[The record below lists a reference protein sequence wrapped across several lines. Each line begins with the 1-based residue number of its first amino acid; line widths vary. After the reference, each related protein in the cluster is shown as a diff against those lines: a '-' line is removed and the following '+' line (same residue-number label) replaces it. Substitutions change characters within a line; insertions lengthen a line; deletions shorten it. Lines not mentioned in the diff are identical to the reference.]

1 MQLYV
6 LDRAKNTL
14 ATTASF
20 YNDKHHK
27 ELTAGAS
34 IFEFTIDKSD
44 SAAQY
49 MTTGNYLVFLDDRG
63 RAWSFTILS
72 YDETQTTKTVAA
84 EDVSIELLNKA
95 MDVWNTDQA
104 YPFSYYFNLVTK
116 GTPWKLGVNQLT
128 DLSRKLVYTGR
139 DTGLGRLL
147 SILKGFDN
155 AECQFNIKVQQ
166 NKPVEF
172 VVDVY
177 KSIGTVQ
184 DNIQIVYN
192 NELNDIKKT
201 ESRAQFVTALAGIG
215 GLVENQATTDPGLE
229 KHIDFTDIDYKDDNF
244 MSPKGDKFLR
254 AVTANRTFN
263 PGTTTYIEDFYDYD
277 TQSAQ
282 ELLNR
287 TLTQLKERSEPQY
300 TYNADVKVIDPT
312 LDIGDTVTIIDH
324 DYNPALYL
332 QARVATLDKSYTDPT
347 QGAITFCNY
356 RLLNSNLSDQLRAM
370 QNIIDQLPTS
380 ASIKVINNNIVQMI
394 TDNAELK
401 KQVALSFESANGKS
415 RVWFSRSSTAQ
426 DGDIA
431 FIKNADGATEIWK
444 FVEGAWKLDTGLATF
459 EDVKKAASVAAD
471 AGSQAAV
478 AGQQASTAGA
488 DAKSAGDFAAS
499 AASQSTIETAA
510 AQSAA
515 NSAVNQANLAI
526 SQAGFA
532 NNAADQAKSA
542 AASAQSDAADALA
555 EATKSFNDAQNA
567 ISNATKAMDAA
578 EQNHT
583 TVTGLVTKVDDIAG
597 TIQTLATTQSV
608 DKLAGTVT
616 TVQNLAQF
624 AADGLKL
631 KADTT
636 TVNQINGTVNDLK
649 GELDVQADKIAATV
663 TASDVTGMLGNYATQ
678 SWSQGQISAAKNE
691 ITASV
696 ETVQTQVDNSAVGTN
711 LYTDTKNF
719 DNLSSWW
726 GSNLWTKTT
735 DTYKGLAVV
744 QTTDPWGGLSQYIQV
759 KKGDILT
766 YSVYAKYISG
776 TGTSVIYWQL
786 DSQTEGSYSSATTDI
801 NNNTVNITDSW
812 QRISGTIVATSDGY
826 LRPRLERTN
835 NNTNTLQIAGT
846 KLEKG
851 SKATDWQP
859 APEDQATVD
868 WTKAQ
873 LDIKDTKISAAVTSL
888 KSDITNATA
897 GMATQTWTQGKLDLT
912 ADGLTSQISSV
923 QNGLNEKYTSLEQTL
938 SGVQVTANNAITQGQ
953 LSLLSDQL
961 TSTITGV
968 KNDLNNMQVGGRNL
982 YFDTKDINNIDLWY
996 ANKYWTKQP
1005 DKYNGL
1011 AVMQTTDDWSG
1022 LSQYVKVKTGEVY
1035 TFSLYARYTS
1045 GTGVSNIYWQLDRD
1059 MESGYASAH
1068 VSVAN
1073 KRVDL
1078 SDNWQRISVTTTITA
1093 DGYIRPRIERTADND
1108 NILQIAG
1115 MKLERGNVATDWS
1128 PAPEDQATVA
1138 DVSSQFTQLQNDIN
1152 LRVKTGDL
1160 VSQID
1165 VNTKRILLDGAST
1178 YITNTTHIDTGVIKT
1193 AMIADAAIDSAKIA
1207 NAAIDNAKIA
1217 NASITA
1223 AKIADLAIGSAQI
1236 ADGAISTAKIGTAAI
1251 TSAQIADASILDAK
1265 IVNLDGSKIVAHSI
1279 TADQL
1284 DVNAIAVGLN
1294 TYGAGWQ
1301 ITPASIA
1308 FLPVGTTHTTIS
1320 LSGDMGITY
1329 GDLTTGEILGHT
1341 YGTPYNTKAGM
1352 DWFNGISTVLKYNG
1366 ADYWAVLSEESDSTV
1381 RPRLTYSNRRM
1392 AELGVF
1398 QGWTFDDNTHFA
1410 TIGPMDSDDN
1420 AQMKVVRLKIGD
1432 RWATGFKNSNTNA
1445 ANQAGIA
1452 FTDDGATFFGRS
1464 GVWWNLYDILKKQGA
1479 NV

>member
-14 ATTASF
+14 ATTSSF
-20 YNDKHHK
+20 YSDKHHK

-34 IFEFTIDKSD
+34 TFEFTIDKSD
-44 SAAQY
+44 SAAQH

-104 YPFSYYFNLVTK
+104 YPFSYYFDLVTK
-116 GTPWKLGVNQLT
+116 GTPWTLGVNQLT

-147 SILKGFDN
+147 SVLKGFDN

-201 ESRAQFVTALAGIG
+201 ESRAQFVTALAGVG

-229 KHIDFTDIDYKDDNF
+229 KHIDFADIDYKDDNF
-244 MSPKGDKFLR
+244 VSPKGDKFLR
-254 AVTANRTFN
+254 AVTANKTFN

-300 TYNADVKVIDPT
+300 TYDADVKVIDPT

-356 RLLNSNLSDQLRAM
+356 RVLNSNLSDQLRAM

-380 ASIKVINNNIVQMI
+380 ESVKLINSNIIKIIATNE
-394 TDNAELK
+394 ELK
-401 KQVALSFESANGKS
+401 KQVALSLESANGKS
-415 RVWFSRSSTAQ
+415 RVWFSKSSTAQ

-444 FVEGAWKLDTGLATF
+444 FVEGAWMLDTGLATF
-459 EDVKKAASVAAD
+459 EDVKKAASAAAD
-471 AGSQAAV
+471 AGSQAV
-478 AGQQASTAGA
+478 TAGQQASAAGA
-488 DAKSAGDFAAS
+488 AAKAAGDFAAS

-515 NSAVNQANLAI
+515 NSAVDQANLAV
-526 SQAGFA
+526 SQASFA
-532 NNAADQAKSA
+532 NDAADQAKTA
-542 AASAQSDAADALA
+542 AANALGQA
-555 EATKSFNDAQNA
+555 STAIANASTAIDTATDAQ
-567 ISNATKAMDAA
+567 TKT
-578 EQNHT
+578 NS
-583 TVTGLVTKVDDIAG
+583 LVTEVDDIAG
-597 TIQTLATTQSV
+597 TIETLATTETV
-608 DKLAGTVT
+608 DQLAGTVAT
-616 TVQNLAQF
+616 TQSLAQF

-636 TVNQINGTVNDLK
+636 TVNQINGTINDLK

-678 SWSQGQISAAKNE
+678 IWTQSQIKQSADSINL
-691 ITASV
+691 SV
-696 ETVQTQVDNSAVGTN
+696 NNVEN
-711 LYTDTKNF
+711 KI
-719 DNLSSWW
+719 DNL
-726 GSNLWTKTT
+726 
-735 DTYKGLAVV
+735 
-744 QTTDPWGGLSQYIQV
+744 
-759 KKGDILT
+759 
-766 YSVYAKYISG
+766 
-776 TGTSVIYWQL
+776 
-786 DSQTEGSYSSATTDI
+786 
-801 NNNTVNITDSW
+801 
-812 QRISGTIVATSDGY
+812 
-826 LRPRLERTN
+826 
-835 NNTNTLQIAGT
+835 
-846 KLEKG
+846 
-851 SKATDWQP
+851 
-859 APEDQATVD
+859 
-868 WTKAQ
+868 
-873 LDIKDTKISAAVTSL
+873 
-888 KSDITNATA
+888 
-897 GMATQTWTQGKLDLT
+897 
-912 ADGLTSQISSV
+912 
-923 QNGLNEKYTSLEQTL
+923 
-938 SGVQVTANNAITQGQ
+938 
-953 LSLLSDQL
+953 
-961 TSTITGV
+961 
-968 KNDLNNMQVGGRNL
+968 QVGGRNYL
-982 YFDTKDINNIDLWY
+982 LDSDQSLEKAPNSSLNFTSAAGFLDVVKGKQIVISFDIDVKDAIVKSGYRNRAGISCVFIKEDNTRFYAEAWYTPKAYGDSFKGRVYNVVTVPDDVVGGATTAGLFNQINADQIRLSRPKISVGNTKDD
-996 ANKYWTKQP
+996 WT
-1005 DKYNGL
+1005 
-1011 AVMQTTDDWSG
+1011 S
-1022 LSQYVKVKTGEVY
+1022 
-1035 TFSLYARYTS
+1035 
-1045 GTGVSNIYWQLDRD
+1045 
-1059 MESGYASAH
+1059 
-1068 VSVAN
+1068 
-1073 KRVDL
+1073 
-1078 SDNWQRISVTTTITA
+1078 
-1093 DGYIRPRIERTADND
+1093 
-1108 NILQIAG
+1108 
-1115 MKLERGNVATDWS
+1115 
-1128 PAPEDQATVA
+1128 APEDYASVKKLSELQVTVDGIQGTVQNKADKSQITQLADQITSVVGTVDGLNNANRNYLINSDFSDGTSHWGLPTIEGLNVGRGSYYKIGHQMGIHMDGTSTKRFKGISQNVVIPGKKGNTVSVSFLAARDGAQPGILRVGIHWRDKKDTILDQTWQDIATNNFIDGLASVKSMTFKA
-1138 DVSSQFTQLQNDIN
+1138 PVDFDKVFIMFYVTPNKQINIWLTKFKLEIGSQTSWTPAIEDGVTESQITQLQNDIN

-1160 VSQID
+1160 VSQIN
-1165 VNTKRILLDGAST
+1165 VSSEGILIDGRKVH
-1178 YITNTTHIDTGVIKT
+1178 ITGDTTIDTGVIKT
-1193 AMIADAAIDSAKIA
+1193 AMIADAAINNAKIA

-1217 NASITA
+1217 NAAITA
-1223 AKIADLAIGSAQI
+1223 AKIADLAVGSAQI
-1236 ADGAISTAKIGTAAI
+1236 ADGAISSAKIGNAAI
-1251 TSAQIADASILDAK
+1251 TSAKIADASILDAK

-1329 GDLTTGEILGHT
+1329 GDFTTGEILGHT
-1341 YGTPYNTKAGM
+1341 YGTPYSMNAGK
-1352 DWFNGISTVLKYNG
+1352 DWFNGISTELKYNG
-1366 ADYWAVLSEESDSTV
+1366 ADFWAVLTEESNSTV
-1381 RPRLTYSNRRM
+1381 RPRLTYSRRRI

-1410 TIGPMDSDDN
+1410 TIGPMDPDDK
-1420 AQMKVVRLKIGD
+1420 AQMRVVRGKVAD
-1432 RWATGFKNSNTNA
+1432 RWATGFINA
-1445 ANQAGIA
+1445 PDGIA
-1452 FTDDGATFFGRS
+1452 SHRGGWLITDDGALYLGRA
-1464 GVWWNLYDILKKQGA
+1464 GRWYNLFDIVKKIGIA
-1479 NV
+1479 

>member
-14 ATTASF
+14 ATTSSF

-49 MTTGNYLVFLDDRG
+49 MTTGNYLVFKDDRG

-95 MDVWNTDQA
+95 MDVWSTTQT

-116 GTPWKLGVNQLT
+116 DTPWKLGINQVA

-147 SILKGFDN
+147 SVLKGFDN

-192 NELNDIKKT
+192 NELADIKKT
-201 ESRAQFVTALAGIG
+201 ESRAQFVTALAGVG
-215 GLVENQATTDPGLE
+215 GLVENQETTDPGLE
-229 KHIDFTDIDYKDDNF
+229 KHIDFTDIYYKDDNF
-244 MSPKGDKFLR
+244 VSPKGDKFLR

-312 LDIGDTVTIIDH
+312 LDIGDMVTIIDH

-356 RLLNSNLSDQLRAM
+356 RVLNSNLSDQLRAM

-380 ASIKVINNNIVQMI
+380 ESVKLINSNIIKIIATNE
-394 TDNAELK
+394 ELK

-426 DGDIA
+426 DGDVA
-431 FIKNADGATEIWK
+431 FVKNADGVTEIWA
-444 FVEGAWKLDTGLATF
+444 FVEGVWTLDTGIATF
-459 EDVKKAASVAAD
+459 DDVKKAASAAAD
-471 AGSQAAV
+471 AGSQAV
-478 AGQQASTAGA
+478 IAGQQASAAGA

-499 AASQSTIETAA
+499 AASQSAIETAA

-532 NNAADQAKSA
+532 NNTADQAKTDAANAVTQASTAYNAATSAVSNAQSALSA
-542 AASAQSDAADALA
+542 ATSAT
-555 EATKSFNDAQNA
+555 AT
-567 ISNATKAMDAA
+567 TKALSF
-578 EQNHT
+578 T
-583 TVTGLVTKVDDIAG
+583 VDDING
-597 TIQTLATTQSV
+597 TIKNLATTETV
-608 DKLAGTVT
+608 NKLTGTVSSA
-616 TVQNLAQF
+616 QALAQL
-624 AADGLKL
+624 AADGLAI
-631 KADTT
+631 KADKT
-636 TVNQINGTVNDLK
+636 TVDTLKDNVDKNTANIKVN
-649 GELDVQADKIAATV
+649 ATSISAKV
-663 TASDVTGMLGNYATQ
+663 TASDVTGMLNGYATQ

-691 ITASV
+691 ISASV
-696 ETVQTQVDNSAVGTN
+696 ETVKNQVDNSAVGTN
-711 LYTDTKNF
+711 LLTNTG
-719 DNLSSWW
+719 NLSANWGGQSSVSTTTEYNGHPSMVFTSSNQQLALQKLSLGKLQNSTQYTASFWAKADNAGDKAHTELW
-726 GSNLWTKTT
+726 GSLGMTNFVLTT
-735 DTYKGLAVV
+735 DWVRYTAV
-744 QTTDPWGGLSQYIQV
+744 
-759 KKGDILT
+759 LT
-766 YSVYAKYISG
+766 SF
-776 TGTSVIYWQL
+776 
-786 DSQTEGSYSSATTDI
+786 
-801 NNNTVNITDSW
+801 
-812 QRISGTIVATSDGY
+812 SDA
-826 LRPRLERTN
+826 
-835 NNTNTLQIAGT
+835 NTNDSHSNCYFGVPNGNKGNVYIALP

-851 SKATDWQP
+851 SLATDWSL

-868 WTKAQ
+868 WTKSQ
-873 LDIKDTKISAAVTSL
+873 LDIKDGKISAAVTSL

-897 GMATQTWTQGKLDLT
+897 GVATQTWTQGKLDLT
-912 ADGLTSQISSV
+912 AEGFTSQISSV
-923 QNGLNEKYTSLEQTL
+923 QNGLNEKYTSLEETL
-938 SGVQVTANNAITQGQ
+938 KGVQITANNAVTQSQYTQLADQITSVIGDLDNLIIGGDFEDQRAYLGKQ
-953 LSLLSDQL
+953 SPYWSGYHTIADNSDKNQDTNKSNTVLQINGLVSGNQDVTSKNLVAVRQAEYNINLKTRWSNLDQL
-961 TSTITGV
+961 GQIII
-968 KNDLNNMQVGGRNL
+968 
-982 YFDTKDINNIDLWY
+982 YAFEFD
-996 ANKYWTKQP
+996 ANKNLIAPQVIQI
-1005 DKYNGL
+1005 DKTPAGWKSVAATYKPSSSAVKYMALDVTYKGAESTLPVWVDDIQLGL
-1011 AVMQTTDDWSG
+1011 ATATQ
-1022 LSQYVKVKTGEVY
+1022 SQ
-1035 TFSLYARYTS
+1035 
-1045 GTGVSNIYWQLDRD
+1045 I
-1059 MESGYASAH
+1059 
-1068 VSVAN
+1068 
-1073 KRVDL
+1073 
-1078 SDNWQRISVTTTITA
+1078 
-1093 DGYIRPRIERTADND
+1093 
-1108 NILQIAG
+1108 
-1115 MKLERGNVATDWS
+1115 
-1128 PAPEDQATVA
+1128 
-1138 DVSSQFTQLQNDIN
+1138 TQLQSDIN

-1165 VNTKRILLDGAST
+1165 VNAKRILLDGAST

-1193 AMIADAAIDSAKIA
+1193 AMIADAAITNGKIA

-1217 NASITA
+1217 NAAINS
-1223 AKIADLAIGSAQI
+1223 AKIADLAVGSAQI
-1236 ADGAISTAKIGTAAI
+1236 ADGAISSAKIGNAAI

-1265 IVNLDGSKIVAHSI
+1265 IVNLDGSKIVANSI
-1279 TADQL
+1279 TADKL

-1294 TYGAGWQ
+1294 TYGSGWQ

-1308 FLPVGTTHTTIS
+1308 FLPAGTDHATIS
-1320 LSGDMGITY
+1320 LSGNMGIAY
-1329 GDLTTGEILGHT
+1329 GDSATGEMLGHT
-1341 YGTPYNTKAGM
+1341 YGTPYNMKAGM
-1352 DWFNGISTVLKYNG
+1352 DWFNGISTELTSSG
-1366 ADYWAVLSEESDSTV
+1366 DYWAVLTEESGSIV
-1381 RPRLTYSNRRM
+1381 RPRLTYSRNRV

-1398 QGWTFDDNTHFA
+1398 QGWTFDDNTHFG
-1410 TIGPMDSDDN
+1410 TIGPMDASDY
-1420 AQMKVVRLKIGD
+1420 AQMRVVRVQVKGY
-1432 RWATGFKNSNTNA
+1432 WCTGLMNSDGSSSA
-1445 ANQAGIA
+1445 AGIL
-1452 FTDDGATFFGRS
+1452 FSDVGHCFIGRNS
-1464 GVWWNLYDILKKQGA
+1464 KWYDLYDIA
-1479 NV
+1479 NKLGLGV

>member
-14 ATTASF
+14 ATTSSF
-20 YNDKHHK
+20 YSDKHHK

-104 YPFSYYFNLVTK
+104 YPFSYYFDLVTK

-155 AECQFNIKVQQ
+155 AECQFNIKVAQ

-172 VVDVY
+172 IVDVY
-177 KSIGTVQ
+177 KSIGTIQ

-201 ESRAQFVTALAGIG
+201 ESRAQFVTALAGVG

-244 MSPKGDKFLR
+244 VSPKGDKFLR

-300 TYNADVKVIDPT
+300 TYDADVKVIDPT

-356 RLLNSNLSDQLRAM
+356 RVLNSNLSDQLRTM

-380 ASIKVINNNIVQMI
+380 ESVKLINSNIIKIIATNE
-394 TDNAELK
+394 ELK

-415 RVWFSRSSTAQ
+415 RVWFSKSATAQ

-431 FIKNADGATEIWK
+431 FVKNSDGATEIWA
-444 FVEGAWKLDTGLATF
+444 FVEGVWTLDTGLATF
-459 EDVKKAASVAAD
+459 EDVKKAASAAAD
-471 AGSQAAV
+471 AGSQAV
-478 AGQQASTAGA
+478 TAGQQASAAGA
-488 DAKSAGDFAAS
+488 VAKSAGDFAAS
-499 AASQSTIETAA
+499 AASQSTIETTAA
-510 AQSAA
+510 KSAA
-515 NSAVNQANLAI
+515 NSAVDQANLAI

-578 EQNHT
+578 EQNRT

-616 TVQNLAQF
+616 TVQSLAQF

-663 TASDVTGMLGNYATQ
+663 TASDVTGMLNGYATQ
-678 SWSQGQISAAKNE
+678 SWSQGILSAAKNE
-691 ITASV
+691 ISASV

-711 LYTDTKNF
+711 LIPMANTTSGYVSANDGTISPADSTSLERVTDFIKVEPNQTYCMQDEVDLLTGQYLWFSVGVYDGDKAFINRPVVYGATVTSNGTDF
-719 DNLSSWW
+719 QKLKMVMPDN
-726 GSNLWTKTT
+726 
-735 DTYKGLAVV
+735 
-744 QTTDPWGGLSQYIQV
+744 
-759 KKGDILT
+759 
-766 YSVYAKYISG
+766 AKYVRASFSTYG
-776 TGTSVIYWQL
+776 NARV
-786 DSQTEGSYSSATTDI
+786 
-801 NNNTVNITDSW
+801 
-812 QRISGTIVATSDGY
+812 
-826 LRPRLERTN
+826 
-835 NNTNTLQIAGT
+835 

-851 SKATDWQP
+851 SKATDWTP
-859 APEDQATVD
+859 APEDMATVD

-873 LDIKDTKISAAVTSL
+873 LDIKDGKISAAVTSL

-897 GMATQTWTQGKLDLT
+897 DMATQTWTHGKLDLT
-912 ADGLTSQISSV
+912 AESFKTQISSV
-923 QNGLNEKYTSLEQTL
+923 QSTVDNLQAGENLFVKSTAVPGYVSGAVIAPPVAGENELASDFIAIDPTQPYIFQTW
-938 SGVQVTANNAITQGQ
+938 VTVPANNY
-953 LSLLSDQL
+953 LW
-961 TSTITGV
+961 TSIAWYDKDKAFISRPDWGGNAVTTATFIR
-968 KNDLNNMQVGGRNL
+968 DIQRLNQAGG
-982 YFDTKDINNIDLWY
+982 TKIPSNAAY
-996 ANKYWTKQP
+996 ARISY
-1005 DKYNGL
+1005 
-1011 AVMQTTDDWSG
+1011 
-1022 LSQYVKVKTGEVY
+1022 SQYGDGKV
-1035 TFSLYARYTS
+1035 SLNQGTVLRDYAI
-1045 GTGVSNIYWQLDRD
+1045 N
-1059 MESGYASAH
+1059 
-1068 VSVAN
+1068 
-1073 KRVDL
+1073 
-1078 SDNWQRISVTTTITA
+1078 
-1093 DGYIRPRIERTADND
+1093 
-1108 NILQIAG
+1108 
-1115 MKLERGNVATDWS
+1115 
-1128 PAPEDQATVA
+1128 PEDQATVA
-1138 DVSSQFTQLQNDIN
+1138 DVSSQITQLQNDIN

-1160 VSQID
+1160 VSQIN
-1165 VNTKRILLDGAST
+1165 VSSEGILIDGRKVH
-1178 YITNTTHIDTGVIKT
+1178 ITGDTTIDTGVIKT
-1193 AMIADAAIDSAKIA
+1193 AMIADAAITNGKIA

-1223 AKIADLAIGSAQI
+1223 AKIADLAVGSAQI
-1236 ADGAISTAKIGTAAI
+1236 ADGAISSAKIGNAAI

-1265 IVNLDGSKIVAHSI
+1265 IVSLDGSKIVAHSI

-1308 FLPVGTTHTTIS
+1308 FLPAGTTHTTIA

-1329 GDLTTGEILGHT
+1329 GDFTTGEILGHT
-1341 YGTPYNTKAGM
+1341 YGTPYNVKAGK

-1366 ADYWAVLSEESDSTV
+1366 ADYWAVLTEESDSTV
-1381 RPRLTYSNRRM
+1381 RPRLTYSRNKL
-1392 AELGVF
+1392 AELGVYE
-1398 QGWTFDDNTHFA
+1398 GWTFDASINAIYDLNVRGDLRA
-1410 TIGPMDSDDN
+1410 GSLYSLDD
-1420 AQMKVVRLKIGD
+1420 G
-1432 RWATGFKNSNTNA
+1432 
-1445 ANQAGIA
+1445 AGIWIKRGTVGGRA
-1452 FTDDGATFFGRS
+1452 GFSFLNASQQSGVNFTDDGALYLGRAGKWYNLFDIVNKLGL
-1464 GVWWNLYDILKKQGA
+1464 GV
-1479 NV
+1479 